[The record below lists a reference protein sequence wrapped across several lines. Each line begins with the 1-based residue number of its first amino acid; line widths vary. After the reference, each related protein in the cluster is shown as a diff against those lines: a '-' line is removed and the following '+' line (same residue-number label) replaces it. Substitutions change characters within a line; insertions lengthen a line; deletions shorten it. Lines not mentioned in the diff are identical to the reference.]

1 MQSDD
6 ERLNPESGK
15 KLKTAEWVKAFV
27 DILRTD
33 GGLSLGTVLKAV
45 LATQTKI
52 LGEAVDGRL
61 GAALLHV
68 EGLELLVHNLAAASL
83 GQ

>member
-52 LGEAVDGRL
+52 LGKATVKEAEDSIASEFHALMSDNEHHDG
-61 GAALLHV
+61 
-68 EGLELLVHNLAAASL
+68 NK
-83 GQ
+83 